1 MYVTISMDQH
11 MTCVLFWHA
20 GDWFLREAGFGGIRA
35 SGQLTGGFC
44 HKQRGVCVQRCH
56 IFLFHNG
63 HLQHSAM
70 GDRRGRNSVDSSK
83 RILCR
88 GFKCLPFAVLNG

>member
-1 MYVTISMDQH
+1 
-11 MTCVLFWHA
+11 MTFLLFWHA
-20 GDWFLREAGFGGIRA
+20 GDWLLRGEGFGSLRA

-70 GDRRGRNSVDSSK
+70 CNGRGRSSVGSFKCVS
-83 RILCR
+83 CR
-88 GFKCLPFAVLNG
+88 GFRCLPFAVLNGRR